1 MHSTTRD
8 PPAPTLEARSPRE
21 LDRWDFAVC
30 AALALAYLTLL
41 LSTVHDLGYARDEG
55 FYFQAARS
63 YESWFELLA
72 TDFSRAMEPAI
83 VDRYWS
89 ANHEHPAL
97 MKSLF
102 ALSHRYLFTGFQ
114 LFREQGTAY
123 RFPGMVVS
131 TLGVL
136 VTYLWGARE
145 SGRLAGVVGALS
157 LSLMP
162 RVFYNSH
169 LACFDMPVT
178 ALLVLTSYA
187 FARSLAGGWG
197 WSVATGIIYGLL
209 LDTKHNAWLLPGAF
223 GLHFLL
229 TRGSSIVPELRAK
242 RWPVPH
248 AFPAMLLLS
257 PLVFYAAWP
266 WIWHDT
272 LPRLRDYANFHLQHE
287 YYNMA
292 FLGQTYWK
300 PPMPRLY
307 AWVMTLA
314 TVPGVTLSLFV
325 LGLVVCFWRRL
336 SPLRLPS
343 TPLLWLLCLAM
354 CYAPWWSSNT
364 PIFGG
369 TKHWMTA
376 YPFLCLFAGRG
387 FAFLA
392 ARITALWPG
401 KSWTRAL
408 EPAVTVAVLLGPLCM
423 TLHSTPWGLS
433 FYTPLVGGAPGAAS
447 LGLNR
452 TFWGYTTGAMQGEI
466 NLRAPE
472 RGYVF
477 VHDTALASW
486 EMLRVDHRV
495 RSDLRGGLSIP
506 ASSLALLHY
515 EPHMR
520 RVEYQTWVEY
530 GHDAPAAVKTYDGVP
545 IVWLYER

>member
-1 MHSTTRD
+1 MI
-8 PPAPTLEARSPRE
+8 EARK
-21 LDRWDFAVC
+21 LDRWDAAVC
-30 AALALAYLTLL
+30 VLLSALYLTLL

-63 YESWFELLA
+63 YEAWFELLGS
-72 TDFSRAMEPAI
+72 DFRRAMEPAT

-102 ALSHRYLFTGFQ
+102 ALSHRYLFSGWQ

-123 RFPGMVVS
+123 RFPGMLVS
-131 TLGVL
+131 TLGVA

-145 SGRLAGVVGALS
+145 REMGRLAGVVSALS
-157 LSLMP
+157 LALMP
-162 RVFYNSH
+162 RVFYHSH

-178 ALLVLTSYA
+178 AMLLLTSYA
-187 FARSLAGGWG
+187 YARSLEGGWG
-197 WSVATGIIYGLL
+197 WAVATGISYGLL
-209 LDTKHNAWLLPGAF
+209 LDTKHNAWLLPAAF
-223 GLHFLL
+223 AVHFLI
-229 TRGSSIVPELRAK
+229 TRGKQAFSELRAW

-248 AFPAMLLLS
+248 AFLAMLLLS
-257 PLVFYAAWP
+257 PLVFYAGWP

-272 LPRLRDYANFHLQHE
+272 LPRLREYANFHLQHE
-287 YYNMA
+287 YYNME

-307 AWVMTLA
+307 AWLMTLA
-314 TVPGVTLSLFV
+314 TVPGVTLLSFL
-325 LGLVVCFWRRL
+325 LGLGFCFRRR
-336 SPLRLPS
+336 PFRS
-343 TPLLWLLCLAM
+343 TPLLWLLCLLM
-354 CYAPWWSSNT
+354 CYAPWWSNTT

-387 FAFLA
+387 FALVASRIAESFR
-392 ARITALWPG
+392 ARSWAFAIPSAVAL
-401 KSWTRAL
+401 S
-408 EPAVTVAVLLGPLCM
+408 VLLGPLYM

-452 TFWGYTTGAMQGEI
+452 TFWGYTTGALQGEI
-466 NLRAPE
+466 NQRAPE
-472 RGYVF
+472 RAYVF
-477 VHDTALASW
+477 VHDTAIASW
-486 EMLRVDHRV
+486 EMLRADHRV

-506 ASSLALLHY
+506 ASALALLHY

-530 GHDAPAAVKTYDGVP
+530 GHDAPIAIKAYEGVP
-545 IVWLYER
+545 IVWLYAR